1 MSQLNLDC
9 FNWLNNT
16 ILDLIKLVIFELFKR
31 PFECLKRI
39 NKHSY
44 NKLVNLFLSPLEN
57 MRHHNQAGCSL
68 EEWPHWAAIV
78 IFGVLKPIHEKR
90 YWQKHTQSNFPSINR
105 SPNKLSLRN
114 P

>member
-1 MSQLNLDC
+1 MKNENLKRSSITVYLMDC
-9 FNWLNNT
+9 AIQFINRLCNP
-16 ILDLIKLVIFELFKR
+16 IKLALSG
-31 PFECLKRI
+31 
-39 NKHSY
+39 HS
-44 NKLVNLFLSPLEN
+44 
-57 MRHHNQAGCSL
+57 

-78 IFGVLKPIHEKR
+78 IFGVLKPIHEKQ